1 MALLDVDDL
10 RAGYGSLQVLYGVT
24 FSLSKGELLAIVG
37 PNGSGKS
44 TLLKAI
50 TGLATLHGGRVLL
63 DGEDITSLKP
73 HEKARRGLVY
83 VPQVGSVFE
92 KLTVRENLMM
102 AGYTLDEEELW
113 RRVREVL
120 EILPRL
126 RGMMGRK
133 AWTLSGGE
141 RQMLALAM
149 ALVREPKLLMLDEPT
164 ANLAPKIA
172 KSLMKVVVDVR
183 DSMNI
188 GVVLVE
194 QNASM
199 ALEVCDRALLLVSGR
214 QVYLGPPS
222 DLLSRKDLASVY
234 LGVEG
239 K

>member
-239 K
+239 R